1 MDQILRKA
9 GIIMRVNDKQTMVSS
24 ENKPLFGIRFHD
36 RIDREEA
43 NLWELA
49 SEFGVSLN
57 EIKRIK
63 KRLERS

>member
-1 MDQILRKA
+1 M
-9 GIIMRVNDKQTMVSS
+9 MRANDKQTMSS
-24 ENKPLFGIRFHD
+24 NGDNPFFGVNFYD
-36 RIDREEA
+36 RIEREKES
-43 NLWELA
+43 NSSELA

>member
-9 GIIMRVNDKQTMVSS
+9 GIIMRANDKQTMVSS
-24 ENKPLFGIRFHD
+24 ENKPLFGIHFHD
-36 RIDREEA
+36 RIDREEV